1 MAPLSTFM
9 VAAATLSGLLQVAA
23 TEAATTGPMLSSYFP
38 AYTKGATVAWNQ
50 TKLAM
55 YFVDITTKD
64 GFEIGPNQ
72 PLDGIK
78 KFTSQA
84 YAKLFRS
91 PCFPRTLRLE
101 YHQLAELDG
110 AKPMVTLG
118 SWNGSLYF
126 SKQLSTPEG
135 RTKLASQLQ
144 NYLYYKEFKGVDISW
159 LYPVKQGIGC
169 NTVSRKD
176 TDDFL
181 EFLKT
186 LRGWLGTGYLIS
198 IAVPPN
204 GFLTGNGTEHVHDY
218 SEWARVLDHINIMTY
233 DYAGPWSP
241 KTGPLSPMHSCASG
255 GGVAAAVKYWTSSGF
270 PAKKILI
277 SIPSYAISF
286 TLKSSKLETT
296 YMTDGDGGTSN
307 YSSLIYQSW
316 SSIPKGEAADSNEP
330 TTDGCGVVTA
340 NYTGHWHYTSLIKEG
355 LLAHDGSTGLK
366 GYMRYMD
373 GCSQTPFLF
382 NPTNKHFIA
391 YEDATSA
398 SIKAGFARDNGLK
411 GVTVFTSEG
420 FDDTVYDAIVAEL
433 NRPKKEPESG
443 GATGKSDTPQAQAG
457 GKAPKSSTPPPSS
470 KQPQDMSKKASHG
483 AGILGK
489 MNLRARSFGPRYGAK
504 NYHQ

>member
-1 MAPLSTFM
+1 MMTPLSTLV
-9 VAAATLSGLLQVAA
+9 VAAATLSSLLQVAA
-23 TEAATTGPMLSSYFP
+23 TQAATTAPMLSSYFP
-38 AYTKGATVAWNQ
+38 AYTEGATVAWNQ

-84 YAKLFRS
+84 YAN
-91 PCFPRTLRLE
+91 
-101 YHQLAELDG
+101 G

-144 NYLYYKEFKGVDISW
+144 NYLYYKEFKGVDVSW
-159 LYPVKQGIGC
+159 LYPAQQGIGC
-169 NTVSRKD
+169 NTVSPKD
-176 TDDFL
+176 TDNFL
-181 EFLKT
+181 KFLKT
-186 LRGWLGTGYLIS
+186 LRGWLGMGYLIS
-198 IAVPPN
+198 IAAPPG
-204 GFLTGNGTEHVHDY
+204 GFLTGNGTEHVKDY
-218 SEWARVLDHINIMTY
+218 SEWATVLDHINVMTY
-233 DYAGPWSP
+233 DYTGPWSS

-255 GGVAAAVKYWTSSGF
+255 GGVTAAVKYWTSSGF
-270 PAKKILI
+270 PAEKIFI

-286 TLKSSKLETT
+286 TLKSSTLEKT
-296 YMTDGDGGTSN
+296 YMTDGDGGTFN
-307 YSSLIYQSW
+307 YSSLIYQSF

-340 NYTGHWHYTSLIKEG
+340 NYTGQWHYTSLIKEG
-355 LLAHDGSTGLK
+355 LLAHDGSKGLK
-366 GYMRYMD
+366 GYARYMD

-391 YEDATSA
+391 YEDAASA

-420 FDDTVYDAIVAEL
+420 FDDTVYDAIVTDL
-433 NRPKKEPESG
+433 NRPKKELESG

-457 GKAPKSSTPPPSS
+457 GKTTKPSTPPPSS
-470 KQPQDMSKKASHG
+470 KQPQDMPKKASHG

-489 MNLRARSFGPRYGAK
+489 MNLRAR
-504 NYHQ
+504 